1 MEVMVISMRTTL
13 YNDIDEILDENISVL
28 LSHNGDAPMDW
39 TPTRQSALFALSGN
53 YPTTIL
59 NLCNKVG
66 YDVVH
71 KIRLN
76 PSQYMKSAYK
86 FQIISKT
93 MTYSIEDVS
102 KCYFFLCNCAV
113 LSRQIVI
120 EDGITFYKEN
130 RVNFQKSNI
139 YISKLI
145 SYINAGL
152 RAYCEAIFCDD
163 HTIGG
168 EIVGPV
174 LVDNKPMIIRDYHR
188 LMTPYAPTEIAIL
201 PVKRVRTFCTYNCTD
216 IFIDLNGNLQS
227 TQNMVDGLLSYCVEV
242 TDYDNRVQF
251 ISSEDEL
258 SMLLNQLDKALI
270 AYMTYYKS
278 LDDVKKTELLID
290 NEYFALQPL
299 FDYAQVDWKTAS
311 SSNREYVVDN
321 EYIKINKEK
330 RKKLFEITDVAE
342 REQYAREML
351 DPRIKWL

>member
-1 MEVMVISMRTTL
+1 MRITL

-53 YPTTIL
+53 YPTTIFK
-59 NLCNKVG
+59 LCNIID

-71 KIRLN
+71 KVRLN

-86 FQIISKT
+86 FQIISKS
-93 MTYSIEDVS
+93 MPYSVEDVS

-113 LSRQIVI
+113 LARKIVI
-120 EDGITFYKEN
+120 EDGIAFYSAN
-130 RVNFQKSNI
+130 SANFLKSDI
-139 YISKLI
+139 YTNKLV

-174 LVDNKPMIIRDYHR
+174 LVDGKSMIIRDYHR
-188 LMTPYAPTEIAIL
+188 LISPDMPSGIAVL
-201 PVKRVRTFCTYNCTD
+201 PIKRVRTFCIYDCTD

-227 TQNMVDGLLSYCVEV
+227 AQNMVDGLLSYCIEV
-242 TDYDNRVQF
+242 TDCNDKVQF
-251 ISSEDEL
+251 ISSPDEL
-258 SMLLNQLDKALI
+258 SRLLNQLDDALL
-270 AYMTYYKS
+270 AYMAYYKS
-278 LDDVKKTELLID
+278 LDNVKKTELLID

-299 FDYAQVDWKTAS
+299 FDYAQIDWQAAS

-330 RKKLFEITDVAE
+330 RKRLFEITDVTE
-342 REQYAREML
+342 REQYARDML